1 MKLTTFVCICAVWSE
16 HTLESVPAGEENE
29 GFLCVCLRTDMES
42 LKRKSERQ
50 AGPVL
55 CWEGLRMLGNC
66 SQGRRMPKEGEGST
80 GFVMTW
86 LGVEM
91 CA

>member
-1 MKLTTFVCICAVWSE
+1 
-16 HTLESVPAGEENE
+16 
-29 GFLCVCLRTDMES
+29 ME
-42 LKRKSERQ
+42 LLLINDRQ

>member
-29 GFLCVCLRTDMES
+29 GFLCLCLRTDMES

-50 AGPVL
+50 AGDF
-55 CWEGLRMLGNC
+55 GLQAGTTSVPN
-66 SQGRRMPKEGEGST
+66 SQTFGLKLDYTPSFPGSLLVVILRRI
-80 GFVMTW
+80 
-86 LGVEM
+86 
-91 CA
+91 

>member
-29 GFLCVCLRTDMES
+29 GFLCLCLRTDMEY

-55 CWEGLRMLGNC
+55 CWEGLRTLGNC
-66 SQGRRMPKEGEGST
+66 SQGTRMPKAEAL
-80 GFVMTW
+80 
-86 LGVEM
+86 LGL
-91 CA
+91 